1 MTVYRKASCWKRF
14 AATGLYSPTV
24 ITVSW
29 SKVDGLS
36 NGIVTN
42 WSAGPPHSPY
52 VTIGISLLCG
62 FSLLLYS
69 GLSPLLQ
76 QAMIDVLGMRPSTLS
91 RLLEHDIS
99 SWWNATA
106 LGIFTALFVHA
117 SWLHLLGN
125 LAYLWVFGI
134 KVEQALGSVAMLTVF
149 VLGGSLANVIV
160 ALRLPD
166 LETPIIGA
174 SGAVS
179 AVVGA
184 YLGLFPRRRI
194 GLFLPLGIYLQ
205 FARVPAL
212 LVIGSWFTLQ
222 LLYTAFGPIN
232 AAVAWWTH
240 LAGFALGLSFALLT
254 RALTLIRL

>member
-1 MTVYRKASCWKRF
+1 
-14 AATGLYSPTV
+14 
-24 ITVSW
+24 
-29 SKVDGLS
+29 
-36 NGIVTN
+36 
-42 WSAGPPHSPY
+42 

-69 GLSPLLQ
+69 SLSPLLQ
-76 QAMIDVLGMRPSTLS
+76 QAMIDILGMRPAAIS
-91 RLLEHDIS
+91 RLMENPIRT
-99 SWWNATA
+99 WWDVRA
-106 LGIFTALFVHA
+106 LGVFTALFVHA

-134 KVEQALGSVAMLTVF
+134 KVEQALGSVVMLTVF
-149 VLGGSLANVIV
+149 LLGGALANVIV
-160 ALRLPD
+160 ALRLPH

-174 SGAVS
+174 SGAIS

-194 GLFLPLGIYLQ
+194 GLFLPLGVYLQ

-240 LAGFALGLSFALLT
+240 LAGFALGLIFALLT
-254 RALTLIRL
+254 RAFTLVRL